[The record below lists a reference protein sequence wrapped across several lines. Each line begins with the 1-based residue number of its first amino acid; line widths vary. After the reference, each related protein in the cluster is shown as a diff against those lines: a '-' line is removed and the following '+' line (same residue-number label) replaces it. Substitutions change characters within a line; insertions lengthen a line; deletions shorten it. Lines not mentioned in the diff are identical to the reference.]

1 MTDADQLFAPLL
13 PTTETSHAAA
23 TDRILVQGLEFE
35 TIIGILPA
43 ERQTPQPVRIDLVLE
58 VDSVEPA
65 VASEHI
71 DQTVD
76 YAAVSR
82 RVTEIARLGR
92 FQLIE
97 TLAARCCQALLA
109 EFPIRRVTMR
119 AIKPHALA
127 EAAGVGVEITREAA
141 GGAAGEGA

>member
-1 MTDADQLFAPLL
+1 VTDADQPLAPPL
-13 PTTETSHAAA
+13 PTTLS

-35 TIIGILPA
+35 TIIGILPG
-43 ERQTPQPVRIDLVLE
+43 ERETPQPLRVDLVLE
-58 VDSVEPA
+58 VDSFRQA
-65 VASEHI
+65 VVSEHI

-82 RVTEIARLGR
+82 RVIEIAREGR
-92 FQLIE
+92 FQLVE
-97 TLAARCCQALLA
+97 TLAERCCQALLD
-109 EFPIRRVTMR
+109 EFPVRRVTLR

-141 GGAAGEGA
+141 SHTARNAAAGEGA